1 MLSCTQCNNS
11 VWCAKVFVERL
22 NWVLF
27 AVHSLISRLCRRRR
41 WKQMVIKIMRAGHAH
56 HWWRVRYRHPA
67 GMSVALLAWKEQQ
80 IVFLD
85 STSLKW
91 LWMWSIIKL
100 LRCFSPN
107 VSVVSANSII
117 HGSRRCCSSVLLV
130 WIQQDRS
137 ADPRSR
143 RRAPAVGDHLGGKPS
158 LKWFRRLKTA
168 SSLTYDDIRLAGAS
182 AGVGA
187 EVALD
192 LVSSLIEQI
201 QVVFHW
207 VSIMETLAQ
216 MDNTWCRGGG
226 AWSGLSSM
234 LIYWKLPLWRLQIFA
249 GYILSH
255 FNFKVVSPEG
265 PTLIS
270 EQICA

>member
-100 LRCFSPN
+100 LRCFSLN

-130 WIQQDRS
+130 VNSARSQRRSTQQEEGS
-137 ADPRSR
+137 SR
-143 RRAPAVGDHLGGKPS
+143 GRPLGWKSKPS
-158 LKWFRRLKTA
+158 WM
-168 SSLTYDDIRLAGAS
+168 GAQS
-182 AGVGA
+182 KMV
-187 EVALD
+187 
-192 LVSSLIEQI
+192 
-201 QVVFHW
+201 
-207 VSIMETLAQ
+207 
-216 MDNTWCRGGG
+216 
-226 AWSGLSSM
+226 
-234 LIYWKLPLWRLQIFA
+234 
-249 GYILSH
+249 
-255 FNFKVVSPEG
+255 
-265 PTLIS
+265 
-270 EQICA
+270 